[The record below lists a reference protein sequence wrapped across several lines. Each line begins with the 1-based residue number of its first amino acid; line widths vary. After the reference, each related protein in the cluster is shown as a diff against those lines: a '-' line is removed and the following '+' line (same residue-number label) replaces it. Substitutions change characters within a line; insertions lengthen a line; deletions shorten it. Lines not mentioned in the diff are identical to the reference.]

1 MKRTGIRR
9 ATIADK
15 QVLGR
20 LRAALWPES
29 SALEHELEAVPI
41 LEGSPPST
49 LPLVIFVADDT
60 TSAAQIVVGFIEVGL
75 RSHADGCDPKQPVGF
90 IEGWFVEPSHRG
102 RGVGRAL
109 MRAAE
114 AWALERGCIEL
125 GSDTWIDSE
134 GSIEAHRALGF
145 EIVDRCVNFR
155 KRIG

>member
-1 MKRTGIRR
+1 MALDRYQG
-9 ATIADK
+9 AAAAPPIAH
-15 QVLGR
+15 L
-20 LRAALWPES
+20 
-29 SALEHELEAVPI
+29 
-41 LEGSPPST
+41 
-49 LPLVIFVADDT
+49 
-60 TSAAQIVVGFIEVGL
+60 VVGFIEVGL

-102 RGVGRAL
+102 RGIGRAL

-114 AWALERGCIEL
+114 DWALEHGCIEL
-125 GSDTWIDSE
+125 GSDTWIDRE